1 MLKNVE
7 KAIKPLLIKMIL
19 LSLQLL
25 TILKLVI
32 YWITFL
38 TIFSINSIQK
48 YQNYWQPNQKKLT
61 FLLLWIVFIKKR
73 GKKQEKNA
81 FLFAGIVFFF

>member
-1 MLKNVE
+1 
-7 KAIKPLLIKMIL
+7 MIL

-32 YWITFL
+32 YWITCV

-61 FLLLWIVFIKKR
+61 FLLLWIVFIKK